1 MPLSPEAPTLC
12 MFFFCF
18 FKFFLAINLSLKL
31 MVPNNSNP
39 AHSWRTIAEAKRTP
53 IICLGKKNVNEF
65 AEAVSYPLELKQ
77 QNNQYY
83 N

>member
-1 MPLSPEAPTLC
+1 
-12 MFFFCF
+12 
-18 FKFFLAINLSLKL
+18 
-31 MVPNNSNP
+31 MVPNNSSP
-39 AHSWRTIAEAKRTP
+39 AHYSFLAHNREAKRTP
-53 IICLGKKNVNEF
+53 IICIGKKNGNEF